1 MCRHIYSNSPMN
13 KLSSREEEKHVYS
26 HEHSDKVPSQ
36 VSKKILGKILGK
48 QFKNLFKVQW
58 QNKAVSY
65 KVALFP

>member
-1 MCRHIYSNSPMN
+1 MN

-36 VSKKILGKILGK
+36 VSKKILGKIL
-48 QFKNLFKVQW
+48 KVQW